1 MRYIRK
7 IKVDTTRITI
17 DWEIDNGDG
26 RAPDEYHLKCADVAR
41 PEFYKALAAIRQDVI
56 ELLELP
62 PAWLDDIK
70 VKGAA
75 FSYTKK
81 GTKGVVITAT
91 RELKHSS
98 SPMNLNTP
106 YVPYDSQNP
115 DKFVIP
121 YFTEER
127 LNKLEEEA
135 ERHID
140 GNRAQGSLFD
150 EPKANV
156 EVTAEII
163 DEENQPA

>member
-1 MRYIRK
+1 MRRVRK

-26 RAPDEYHLKCADVAR
+26 RAPDEYHLKCADMAR

-70 VKGAA
+70 VKGAT
-75 FSYTKK
+75 FSYTEK

-91 RELKHSS
+91 RDLKISAA
-98 SPMNLNTP
+98 PMNLNTP
-106 YVPYDSQNP
+106 HVPYDSQNP

-135 ERHID
+135 ERYID
-140 GNRAQGSLFD
+140 GDRAQGSLFD
-150 EPKANV
+150 APEAATE
-156 EVTAEII
+156 EVT
-163 DEENQPA
+163 ENKPA